1 MVLNP
6 RQQRQP
12 IQLRAGAFS
21 RNRPVLIATT
31 LIVAAFA
38 TVKYQSSA
46 MKSKEQAAPDLYV
59 RVDRS
64 GGGV

>member
-1 MVLNP
+1 MAFNP
-6 RQQRQP
+6 HQQRQP
-12 IQLRAGAFS
+12 VQLRAGAFS
-21 RNRPVLIATT
+21 RNRPAIIATT

-38 TVKYQSSA
+38 TVKYQSSS